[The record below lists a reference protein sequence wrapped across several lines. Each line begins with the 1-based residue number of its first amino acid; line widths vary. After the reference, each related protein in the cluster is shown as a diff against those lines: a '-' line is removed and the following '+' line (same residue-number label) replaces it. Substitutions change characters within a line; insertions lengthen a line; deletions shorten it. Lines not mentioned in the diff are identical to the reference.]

1 MISLIDVECPHCG
14 THGQIMVP
22 PVGSIIIG
30 PCPKC
35 TELVVVFC
43 GQVLALDKE
52 IMKCDDV
59 SDRREHLLG
68 VLNSFLQERIS
79 TLLTEDFIVDD
90 VPVAEPMEFEEIP
103 LEEESM
109 SLSNILPEK
118 DSSLG
123 ITQGEVDQF
132 TDVDLKLLDN
142 RAYFKSVFGD
152 SE

>member
-14 THGQIMVP
+14 TNGQIMVP

-35 TELVVVFC
+35 SELVVVFC

-52 IMKCDDV
+52 VMKCEDV

-68 VLNSFLQERIS
+68 VLNSFLQDRIS
-79 TLLTEDFIVDD
+79 TLLTEDFVVDES
-90 VPVAEPMEFEEIP
+90 PVSEPMEFEEIP

-109 SLSNILPEK
+109 SLS
-118 DSSLG
+118 SLVSENEADAT

-132 TDVDLKLLDN
+132 MDVDLKLLDN
-142 RAYFKSVFGD
+142 RAYFKSVFGK